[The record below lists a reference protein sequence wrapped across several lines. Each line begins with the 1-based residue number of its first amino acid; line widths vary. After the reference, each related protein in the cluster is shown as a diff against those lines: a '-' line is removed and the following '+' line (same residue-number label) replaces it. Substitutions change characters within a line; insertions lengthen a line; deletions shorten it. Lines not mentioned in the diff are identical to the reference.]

1 LAGSGIRRNGVEIS
15 QNGGKLVAIIED
27 HIRRPPDMDEKE
39 RARALELTLGQIEKQ
54 FGKGSILRLGSK
66 DAIVPVAVISTGSIA
81 LDAALGVGGFP
92 RGRINEIFGPESS
105 GKTTIALQVVAEAQK
120 KGGMAAFIDVEH
132 ALDPI
137 YARKLGVD
145 VDNLLVSQPD
155 YGEQAL
161 EIAAA
166 LIASGSIDVLVVDS
180 VAALVPKAELD
191 GEMGDSHM
199 GLQARLMSQ
208 ALRKLTGMVSKSK
221 TCLIFINQIREK
233 IGVMFG
239 NPETTTGGR
248 ALKFYS
254 SVRADIRRIAAI
266 KDGDVVVGNRTKVKL
281 VKNKCAAP
289 FREAEFDIIYGEG
302 VSKEGDLVDLGVA
315 NNLIE
320 KSGSWFSYKG
330 ERIGQG
336 RENAKQF
343 LKDNG
348 DIREKIDTELRRLLG
363 LIKPEPAP
371 QEAAV
376 AAAKPAPVASAR
388 GR

>member
-1 LAGSGIRRNGVEIS
+1 
-15 QNGGKLVAIIED
+15 
-27 HIRRPPDMDEKE
+27 MDEKE
-39 RARALELTLGQIEKQ
+39 RSRALELTLGQIEKQ

-66 DAIVPVAVISTGSIA
+66 DAIVPVAVISTGSIS
-81 LDAALGVGGFP
+81 LDAALGIGGFP

-105 GKTTIALQVVAEAQK
+105 GKTTIALQVIAEAQK

-132 ALDPI
+132 ALDPA

-161 EIAAA
+161 EITAA
-166 LIASGSIDVLVVDS
+166 LVSSGSIDVLVVDS

-208 ALRKLTGMVSKSK
+208 ALRKLTGIVSKSK

-266 KDGDVVVGNRTKVKL
+266 KDGDVVIGNRTKVKL
-281 VKNKCAAP
+281 VKNKCASP

-302 VSKEGDLVDLGVA
+302 VSKEGDLIDLGVA
-315 NNLIE
+315 NDLIE

-336 RENAKQF
+336 RENGKQF
-343 LKDNG
+343 LKDNP
-348 DIREKIDTELRRLLG
+348 DIRQKIDTELRKLLG
-363 LIKPEPAP
+363 LMKPEPVP
-371 QEAAV
+371 QEAATAA
-376 AAAKPAPVASAR
+376 AAAKPAPVATAR

>member
-1 LAGSGIRRNGVEIS
+1 
-15 QNGGKLVAIIED
+15 
-27 HIRRPPDMDEKE
+27 MDEKE

-54 FGKGSILRLGSK
+54 FANGSILRLGSK
-66 DAIVPVAVISTGSIA
+66 DAIVPVAVISTGSIS
-81 LDAALGVGGFP
+81 LDAAMGIGGFP
-92 RGRINEIFGPESS
+92 RGRISEIFGPESS
-105 GKTTIALQVVAEAQK
+105 GKTTIALQVIAEAQK

-155 YGEQAL
+155 FGEQAL
-161 EIAAA
+161 EITGA

-180 VAALVPKAELD
+180 VAAVVPKSELD

-208 ALRKLTGMVSKSK
+208 ALRKLTGVVSQSK

-248 ALKFYS
+248 ALKFYA
-254 SVRADIRRIAAI
+254 SVRIDIRRIAAI
-266 KDGDVVVGNRTKVKL
+266 KDGDTVVGGRTKVKV
-281 VKNKCAAP
+281 VKNKVAAP
-289 FREAEFDIIYGEG
+289 FREAEFDIMYGEG
-302 VSKEGDLVDLGVA
+302 ISKEGDLLDLAVTQ
-315 NNLIE
+315 NILE
-320 KSGSWFSYKG
+320 KSGAWFSYKG

-336 RENAKQF
+336 RENARAF
-343 LKDNG
+343 LKENKDVLAKLEAEV
-348 DIREKIDTELRRLLG
+348 RKTLG
-363 LIKPEPAP
+363 LTPPAA
-371 QEAAV
+371 Q
-376 AAAKPAPVASAR
+376 AAAQGAGQGTKVATMPTGTDAKVPA
-388 GR
+388 

>member
-1 LAGSGIRRNGVEIS
+1 
-15 QNGGKLVAIIED
+15 
-27 HIRRPPDMDEKE
+27 MDEKE
-39 RARALELTLGQIEKQ
+39 RARALDITLGQIEKQ

-66 DAIVPVAVISTGSIA
+66 DSVIPVSVISTGSIA
-81 LDAALGVGGFP
+81 IDAALGTGGFP

-105 GKTTIALQVVAEAQK
+105 GKTTIALQVIAEAQK
-120 KGGMAAFIDVEH
+120 IGGMAAFIDVEH

-161 EIAAA
+161 EITAA

-208 ALRKLTGMVSKSK
+208 ALRKLTGVVSKSK
-221 TCLIFINQIREK
+221 TCLIFINQIRDK

-239 NPETTTGGR
+239 SPETTTGGR

-254 SVRADIRRIAAI
+254 SVRVDIRRIAAI
-266 KDGDVVVGNRTKVKL
+266 KDGDSVVGNRTKVKI
-281 VKNKCAAP
+281 VKNKLASP

-302 VSKEGDLVDLGVA
+302 ISKEGDLIDLGVA
-315 NNLIE
+315 NNVIE
-320 KSGSWFSYKG
+320 KSGSWFSYKT

-336 RENAKQF
+336 RENARQF
-343 LKDNG
+343 LKDNP
-348 DIREKIDTELRRLLG
+348 DIRTAVDQELRRTLG
-363 LIKPEPAP
+363 LIPPAAPVNGQPAP
-371 QEAAV
+371 ENTV
-376 AAAKPAPVASAR
+376 PMPVRTPAAAPRSR
-388 GR
+388 

>member
-1 LAGSGIRRNGVEIS
+1 M
-15 QNGGKLVAIIED
+15 ED
-27 HIRRPPDMDEKE
+27 KE

-66 DAIVPVAVISTGSIA
+66 EAIVPVSVISTGSIA
-81 LDAALGVGGFP
+81 VDSALGIGGFP
-92 RGRINEIFGPESS
+92 RGRICEIFGPESS
-105 GKTTIALQVVAEAQK
+105 GKTTIALQVVAQAQK
-120 KGGMAAFIDVEH
+120 NGGMAAFIDVEH

-161 EIAAA
+161 EITGA
-166 LIASGSIDVLVVDS
+166 LIASGSIDVRVVDS

-199 GLQARLMSQ
+199 GVQARLMSQ
-208 ALRKLTGMVSKSK
+208 ALRKLTGVVSKSK
-221 TCLIFINQIREK
+221 TCLVFINQIREK

-254 SVRADIRRIAAI
+254 SVRVDIRRIAAI
-266 KDGDVVVGNRTKVKL
+266 KDGDVVIGNRTKVKI
-281 VKNKCAAP
+281 VKNKLAAP

-302 VSKEGDLVDLGVA
+302 ISREGDLVDLGLA
-315 NNLIE
+315 QNLLE

-330 ERIGQG
+330 ERVGQG

-343 LKDNG
+343 LKDNP
-348 DIREKIDTELRRLLG
+348 DIRQQLETDLRKALG
-363 LIKPEPAP
+363 LLRPEPVNGEAAPPLKPEPPHVARQAP
-371 QEAAV
+371 
-376 AAAKPAPVASAR
+376 AAAAR
-388 GR
+388 PR